1 MTLVPSVSNL
11 MRLPFE
17 SQIDR
22 LFEEAVRT
30 VTTRMSE
37 MSDWIPSCNVYE
49 DDNGFYVQAVLPG
62 MEVKDIDILVQDD
75 MLTIKGE
82 RKGPAL
88 QAGQASWLAHEI
100 EEGSFA
106 RTFEIPSSVDQTQAK
121 ASYKEGILTVTFPK
135 KEDAKPRRI
144 LIQEC
149 Q

>member
-1 MTLVPSVSNL
+1 MTLVPYVSNL

-30 VTTRMSE
+30 VTSRVSA
-37 MSDWIPSCNVYE
+37 WIPSCNVYE
-49 DDNGFYVQAVLPG
+49 DDHAFYVQAVLPG
-62 MEVKDIDILVQDD
+62 MDAKDLDILVEDG

-82 RKGPAL
+82 RKGPAPE
-88 QAGQASWLAHEI
+88 AGHASWFAHEI

-106 RTFEIPSSVDQTQAK
+106 RSFVVPSYVDQAQAK

-135 KEDAKPRRI
+135 KEEAKPRRI
-144 LIQEC
+144 LIEEC
-149 Q
+149 K